1 MQRFS
6 SRLHAGLCAVVLLQ
20 VAAAAAQAGS
30 TKASVTPPFSPNSA
44 NPQFILLT
52 NDDSVT
58 QGVYNAL
65 TSVTTGRKSL
75 TGCAAAATLF
85 AVGRRDWG
93 QDCALVKKL
102 YNAGYEVADHTQN
115 HISLRGLPYA
125 QVEKEISEGRRSLA
139 ACGIPAADL
148 VGFRG
153 PLLETDV
160 NTRKALSTL
169 GFLYDSTLLEETSGN
184 SVSRSLSQRVYPFS
198 MDNGVPL
205 NCRWFGGIQTC
216 STSERWPGLYEI
228 PVWNLWLNKTPY
240 SMDYGTGS
248 NAYALLKAN
257 FDAAYAGNRAP
268 LPIFVHE
275 PWLQEGSNLA
285 GLKQFVDYALKKPDV
300 YLVTMRQ
307 LIGWMKNPI
316 PANRLTPE
324 GLGCGKPGGA
334 YGTGKPGAVRA
345 QSSTPSSSPKPSP
358 SPSPKPSLP
367 VAAPGGA
374 CGPAVGAR
382 CPINQCCSQYGYCGI
397 TAQHCGAGCQKTY
410 GQCNK

>member
-1 MQRFS
+1 MTAIG
-6 SRLHAGLCAVVLLQ
+6 SRLRAGLCAVLLLQ
-20 VAAAAAQAGS
+20 VSAAAAQSGGIR
-30 TKASVTPPFSPNSA
+30 ASVTPPLSPNSA

-58 QGVYNAL
+58 RGVFDVL
-65 TSVTTGRKSL
+65 TSVTNGRKSL

-93 QDCALVKKL
+93 QDCSLVKKL
-102 YNAGYEVADHTQN
+102 YNAGYEIADHTQS
-115 HISLRGLPYA
+115 HISLRGLSYA
-125 QVEKEISEGRRSLA
+125 QVEKEISNGRRSLA
-139 ACGIPAADL
+139 ACGIPASDI

-153 PLLETDV
+153 PLLETDA
-160 NTRKALSTL
+160 NTRKALSKL

-184 SVSRSLSQRVYPFS
+184 SVSRSPSQRVYPFS

-205 NCRWFGGIQTC
+205 NCKWYGGIQSC
-216 STSERWPGLYEI
+216 STSERWAGLFEVPI
-228 PVWNLWLNKTPY
+228 WNLWLDGTPY
-240 SMDYGTGS
+240 SMDYGSGS
-248 NAYALLKAN
+248 NAYAILKSN

-275 PWLQEGSNLA
+275 PWLKAGSNLA
-285 GLKQFVDYALKKPDV
+285 DLKRFVDYALKKPDV

-324 GLGCGKPGGA
+324 ALGCGKPGGA
-334 YGTGKPGAVRA
+334 YGTGKPGPARA
-345 QSSTPSSSPKPSP
+345 SPSPSSSPSP
-358 SPSPKPSLP
+358 SPSPNSSLP
-367 VAAPGGA
+367 LAPPGGA
-374 CGPAVGAR
+374 CGQKAGTR
-382 CPINQCCSQYGYCGI
+382 CPVNQCCSPYNFCGI

-410 GQCNK
+410 GRCNN